1 MKITWLFL
9 VMAVGTINPAL
20 AEKHPNAAQVRAWVE
35 QGEILS
41 LESILQL
48 TPLGGELLDA
58 EVEWEGGVLTYEL
71 KWLDA
76 QGQRHE
82 TYVDAR
88 SGELVKEKS
97 RHH

>member
-9 VMAVGTINPAL
+9 AMAVGTINPAF

-58 EVEWEGGVLTYEL
+58 EVEWEKGMLTYEL

-82 TYVDAR
+82 AYVDAR
-88 SGELVKEKS
+88 TGKVIKVESEND
-97 RHH
+97 

>member
-1 MKITWLFL
+1 
-9 VMAVGTINPAL
+9 MAVGTINPAL

-41 LESILQL
+41 LESILQR

-58 EVEWEGGVLTYEL
+58 ELEWENGILTYEL
-71 KWLDA
+71 KWLDV

-82 TYVDAR
+82 AYVNAR
-88 SGELVKEKS
+88 TGEVIKDESK
-97 RHH
+97 HH